1 MRLEKFFKNNCKK
14 VCGNQIKVL
23 SLKCKQIEIMTLEL
37 YTTLRN
43 PINERVNK
51 YSQIL
56 NSFEKNGSGMVEVT
70 KEFKSAKDSYELAFN
85 ELRILNGGT
94 SNKIKREFSK
104 ANRGY

>member
-1 MRLEKFFKNNCKK
+1 
-14 VCGNQIKVL
+14 
-23 SLKCKQIEIMTLEL
+23 MTLEL

-51 YSQIL
+51 YSDIL
-56 NSFEKNGSGMVEVT
+56 NSFEKNSSGMVEVT
-70 KEFKSAKDSYELAFN
+70 EAFKSAKDSYEIAFN
-85 ELRILNGGT
+85 ELRILNSAT

>member
-1 MRLEKFFKNNCKK
+1 M
-14 VCGNQIKVL
+14 
-23 SLKCKQIEIMTLEL
+23 KCKQIEIMTLEL

-56 NSFEKNGSGMVEVT
+56 NSFEKHASGMVEVSE
-70 KEFKSAKDSYELAFN
+70 EFKSAKDSYELAFN
-85 ELRILNGGT
+85 ELRVLNGAT
-94 SNKIKREFSK
+94 SNKIKREFSR